1 MMSGLPLGK
10 RYRAMVNAATWPL
23 TYRECT
29 RAHSHVH
36 SRERIK
42 CRELK
47 TRARVKANLYES
59 FLMTPACAQARR
71 TEERPR
77 ARLIASYRLTIK
89 RTCFGPASLFL
100 WLLGASENLS
110 ISIFASAFAPSSSPP
125 LLLALHAR
133 KINRRTP
140 IRCGARRRKIKDFF
154 RSMMIA
160 AIDNHR
166 KFASRE
172 LALTRVVSLRRKRR
186 VESTRPL
193 RCRER
198 GGRAPRAKQQERKD
212 LSGARATRGPS
223 PLAPRPVAPSL
234 SVLPPSRVRS
244 VAHFVCH
251 TRGTRTP

>member
-1 MMSGLPLGK
+1 VHVGAVPVTQAMMSGLPLGK

-125 LLLALHAR
+125 
-133 KINRRTP
+133 P
-140 IRCGARRRKIKDFF
+140 P
-154 RSMMIA
+154 
-160 AIDNHR
+160 
-166 KFASRE
+166 
-172 LALTRVVSLRRKRR
+172 TRV
-186 VESTRPL
+186 
-193 RCRER
+193 
-198 GGRAPRAKQQERKD
+198 ARAKDQPAHPDPVR
-212 LSGARATRGPS
+212 GASSEDQGFF
-223 PLAPRPVAPSL
+223 PLDDDR
-234 SVLPPSRVRS
+234 RNR
-244 VAHFVCH
+244 
-251 TRGTRTP
+251 